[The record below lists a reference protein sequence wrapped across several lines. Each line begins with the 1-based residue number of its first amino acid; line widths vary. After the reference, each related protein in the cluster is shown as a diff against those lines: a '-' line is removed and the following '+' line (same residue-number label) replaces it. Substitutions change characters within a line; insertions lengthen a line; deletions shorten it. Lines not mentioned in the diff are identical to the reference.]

1 MPKTAEIIGQQ
12 ALILPEVAAGGVAVE
27 ALTNTPDQPAVSPHA
42 HEYTDPAAFDARVD
56 RIVDTRNV
64 GYATARAIA
73 AAGLTAPLRPS
84 WMLDPSTAANNATR
98 AEETRQMLAKKGM
111 PATNHRRDPLA
122 TMPRRRRLYR

>member
-12 ALILPEVAAGGVAVE
+12 ALILPEVAVGVVAVE
-27 ALTNTPDQPAVSPHA
+27 AAADASAEALTDTPDQPAVSPHA

-98 AEETRQMLAKKGM
+98 AEETRQMLAEKGM
-111 PATNHRRDPLA
+111 PATN
-122 TMPRRRRLYR
+122 